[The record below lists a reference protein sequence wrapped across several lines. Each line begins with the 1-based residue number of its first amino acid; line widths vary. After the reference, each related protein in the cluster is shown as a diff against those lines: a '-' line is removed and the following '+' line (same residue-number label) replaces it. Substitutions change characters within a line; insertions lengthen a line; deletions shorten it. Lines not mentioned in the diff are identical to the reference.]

1 MKKKNEFYGVWCPS
15 ITPMTSAGKIDLNG
29 LRQHISRLT
38 EASIDVVLLM
48 GSIGEFASFT
58 LDERLMLI
66 REVRGVCAEC
76 DVVICC
82 LGLDAGLEGEEGDQG
97 NQPDSLPYP
106 TENPW
111 G

>member
-1 MKKKNEFYGVWCPS
+1 MC
-15 ITPMTSAGKIDLNG
+15 GK
-29 LRQHISRLT
+29 
-38 EASIDVVLLM
+38 
-48 GSIGEFASFT
+48 
-58 LDERLMLI
+58 
-66 REVRGVCAEC
+66 C

>member
-1 MKKKNEFYGVWCPS
+1 MAKSNE
-15 ITPMTSAGKIDLNG
+15 L
-29 LRQHISRLT
+29 
-38 EASIDVVLLM
+38 
-48 GSIGEFASFT
+48 IG
-58 LDERLMLI
+58 
-66 REVRGVCAEC
+66 EVRGVCAEC

>member
-1 MKKKNEFYGVWCPS
+1 MQKFYSEGCHLYADKIQGLAKSNE
-15 ITPMTSAGKIDLNG
+15 L
-29 LRQHISRLT
+29 IS
-38 EASIDVVLLM
+38 
-48 GSIGEFASFT
+48 
-58 LDERLMLI
+58 
-66 REVRGVCAEC
+66 EVRGVCAEC

>member
-1 MKKKNEFYGVWCPS
+1 MQIKSRDWQN
-15 ITPMTSAGKIDLNG
+15 PMSLSAKY
-29 LRQHISRLT
+29 
-38 EASIDVVLLM
+38 A
-48 GSIGEFASFT
+48 AY
-58 LDERLMLI
+58 
-66 REVRGVCAEC
+66 VRNVMWW
-76 DVVICC
+76 ICC

>member
-1 MKKKNEFYGVWCPS
+1 MQIKSRDWQN
-15 ITPMTSAGKIDLNG
+15 PMSLSAKY
-29 LRQHISRLT
+29 
-38 EASIDVVLLM
+38 
-48 GSIGEFASFT
+48 
-58 LDERLMLI
+58 
-66 REVRGVCAEC
+66 AEC

-111 G
+111 D

>member
-1 MKKKNEFYGVWCPS
+1 MIEKNCQKAKFYSEGCHLY
-15 ITPMTSAGKIDLNG
+15 ADKIQG
-29 LRQHISRLT
+29 LAKSN
-38 EASIDVVLLM
+38 E
-48 GSIGEFASFT
+48 
-58 LDERLMLI
+58 LI